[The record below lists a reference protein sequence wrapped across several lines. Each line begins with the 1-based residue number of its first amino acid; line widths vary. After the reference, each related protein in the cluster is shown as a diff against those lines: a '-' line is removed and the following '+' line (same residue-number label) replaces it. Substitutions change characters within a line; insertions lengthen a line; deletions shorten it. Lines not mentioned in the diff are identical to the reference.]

1 MKNQTHRMN
10 LKIYFRIHSC
20 QFPRVLLGYFY
31 FMKVIGLTGG
41 IGSGKSI
48 VARVME
54 TLGVPVFDADRG
66 ALALYDEDES
76 LLTEVKERFGD
87 SVIQLGGQLNRQAL
101 ASIVFN
107 DVEALKQLNAMVH
120 PRVAKKFDAWKKM
133 QKASAVIRE
142 AAILFE
148 SGSASD
154 CDVVIVVTAPEDL
167 RVARVQKRNGWSEAE
182 VRARMKRQWSEEQLI
197 ERADAVIVNDD
208 KHLVLPQ
215 LARVF
220 PDFVE
225 Q

>member
-1 MKNQTHRMN
+1 
-10 LKIYFRIHSC
+10 
-20 QFPRVLLGYFY
+20 
-31 FMKVIGLTGG
+31 MKVIGLTGG
-41 IGSGKSI
+41 IGSGKST

-54 TLGVPVFDADRG
+54 TLGVPVFDADRA
-66 ALALYDEDES
+66 ALALYDEDEA

-87 SVIQLGGQLNRQAL
+87 SVIQPGGQLNRQAL

-167 RVARVQKRNGWSEAE
+167 RVARVQKRNGWSETE

-215 LARVF
+215 LARVI

>member
-1 MKNQTHRMN
+1 
-10 LKIYFRIHSC
+10 
-20 QFPRVLLGYFY
+20 
-31 FMKVIGLTGG
+31 MKVIGLTGG

-54 TLGVPVFDADRG
+54 TLGVPVFDADRA
-66 ALALYDEDES
+66 ALALYDEDEA

-87 SVIQLGGQLNRQAL
+87 SVIQPGGQLNRQAL

-154 CDVVIVVTAPEDL
+154 CEVVIVVTAPEDL
-167 RVARVQKRNGWSEAE
+167 RVARVQKRNGWTEAE
-182 VRARMKRQWSEEQLI
+182 VRARMKRQWTEEQLI

-215 LARVF
+215 LARVI

>member
-20 QFPRVLLGYFY
+20 QLPRVLLGYFY

-41 IGSGKSI
+41 IGSGKST

-54 TLGVPVFDADRG
+54 TLGVPVFDADRA
-66 ALALYDEDES
+66 ALALYDEDEA

-87 SVIQLGGQLNRQAL
+87 SVIQPGGQLNRQAL

-167 RVARVQKRNGWSEAE
+167 RVARVQKRNGWSETE

-215 LARVF
+215 LARVI

>member
-1 MKNQTHRMN
+1 
-10 LKIYFRIHSC
+10 
-20 QFPRVLLGYFY
+20 
-31 FMKVIGLTGG
+31 
-41 IGSGKSI
+41 
-48 VARVME
+48 
-54 TLGVPVFDADRG
+54 
-66 ALALYDEDES
+66 
-76 LLTEVKERFGD
+76 
-87 SVIQLGGQLNRQAL
+87 VIQPGGQLNRQAL

-107 DVEALKQLNAMVH
+107 DVEALQQLNAMVH

>member
-1 MKNQTHRMN
+1 
-10 LKIYFRIHSC
+10 
-20 QFPRVLLGYFY
+20 
-31 FMKVIGLTGG
+31 MKVIGLTGG

-54 TLGVPVFDADRG
+54 TLGVPVFDADRA
-66 ALALYDEDES
+66 ALALYDEDEA

-87 SVIQLGGQLNRQAL
+87 SVIQPGGQLNRQAL

>member
-1 MKNQTHRMN
+1 
-10 LKIYFRIHSC
+10 
-20 QFPRVLLGYFY
+20 
-31 FMKVIGLTGG
+31 MKVIGLTGG

-54 TLGVPVFDADRG
+54 TLGVPVFDADRA
-66 ALALYDEDES
+66 ALALYDEDEA

-87 SVIQLGGQLNRQAL
+87 SVIQPGGQLNRQAL

-154 CDVVIVVTAPEDL
+154 CEVVIVVTAPEDL

-215 LARVF
+215 LAHVI

>member
-1 MKNQTHRMN
+1 
-10 LKIYFRIHSC
+10 
-20 QFPRVLLGYFY
+20 
-31 FMKVIGLTGG
+31 MKVIGLTGG
-41 IGSGKSI
+41 IGSGKSTI
-48 VARVME
+48 ARVME
-54 TLGVPVFDADRG
+54 TLGVPVFDADRA

-76 LLTEVKERFGD
+76 LLTEVKERFGA
-87 SVIQLGGQLNRQAL
+87 SVIQPGGQLNRQAL

-107 DVEALKQLNAMVH
+107 DAEALQQLNAMVH

-133 QKASAVIRE
+133 QRTSVVIRE

-148 SGSASD
+148 SGSATD
-154 CDVVIVVTAPEDL
+154 CDSVIVITAPEEL
-167 RVARVQKRNGWSEAE
+167 RVARVQKRNGWTEAE

-215 LARVF
+215 LTRVIQ
-220 PDFVE
+220 DFIE

>member
-1 MKNQTHRMN
+1 
-10 LKIYFRIHSC
+10 
-20 QFPRVLLGYFY
+20 
-31 FMKVIGLTGG
+31 MKVIGLTGG

-54 TLGVPVFDADRG
+54 TLGVPVFDADRA
-66 ALALYDEDES
+66 ALALYDEDEA

-87 SVIQLGGQLNRQAL
+87 SVIQPGGQLNRQAL

-154 CDVVIVVTAPEDL
+154 CEVVIVVTAPEDL
-167 RVARVQKRNGWSEAE
+167 RVARVQKRNGWSDAE
-182 VRARMKRQWSEEQLI
+182 VRARMKRQWTEMQLL
-197 ERADAVIVNDD
+197 ESADAVIVNDD
-208 KHLVLPQ
+208 KHLLLPQ
-215 LARVF
+215 VTRVIQ
-220 PDFVE
+220 DFI
-225 Q
+225 QQ

>member
-1 MKNQTHRMN
+1 
-10 LKIYFRIHSC
+10 
-20 QFPRVLLGYFY
+20 
-31 FMKVIGLTGG
+31 MKVIGLTGG

-54 TLGVPVFDADRG
+54 TLGVPVFDADRA
-66 ALALYDEDES
+66 ALALYDEDEA

-87 SVIQLGGQLNRQAL
+87 SVIQPGGQLNRQAL

-154 CDVVIVVTAPEDL
+154 CEVVIVVTAPEDL
-167 RVARVQKRNGWSEAE
+167 RVARVQKRNGWTEAE
-182 VRARMKRQWSEEQLI
+182 VRARMKRQWTEMQLL
-197 ERADAVIVNDD
+197 ESADAVIVNDD
-208 KHLVLPQ
+208 KHLLLPQ
-215 LARVF
+215 VTRVIQ
-220 PDFVE
+220 DFI
-225 Q
+225 QQ

>member
-1 MKNQTHRMN
+1 
-10 LKIYFRIHSC
+10 
-20 QFPRVLLGYFY
+20 
-31 FMKVIGLTGG
+31 MKVIGLTGG
-41 IGSGKSI
+41 IGSGKST

-54 TLGVPVFDADRG
+54 TLGVPVFDADRA
-66 ALALYDEDES
+66 ALALYDEDEA

-87 SVIQLGGQLNRQAL
+87 SVIQPGGQLNRQAL

-197 ERADAVIVNDD
+197 ERAEAIIVNDD

-215 LARVF
+215 LARVI

>member
-1 MKNQTHRMN
+1 
-10 LKIYFRIHSC
+10 
-20 QFPRVLLGYFY
+20 
-31 FMKVIGLTGG
+31 MKVIGLTGG

-54 TLGVPVFDADRG
+54 TLGVPVFDADRA
-66 ALALYDEDES
+66 ALALYDEDEA

-87 SVIQLGGQLNRQAL
+87 SVIQPGGQLNRQAL

-167 RVARVQKRNGWSEAE
+167 RVARVQKRNGWSDAE
-182 VRARMKRQWSEEQLI
+182 VRARMKRQWTEMQLL
-197 ERADAVIVNDD
+197 ESADAVIVNDD
-208 KHLVLPQ
+208 KHLLLPQ
-215 LARVF
+215 VTRVIQ
-220 PDFVE
+220 DFI
-225 Q
+225 QQ

>member
-1 MKNQTHRMN
+1 M
-10 LKIYFRIHSC
+10 YFRIHSY
-20 QFPRVLLGYFY
+20 QFQSVLLGYFY

-41 IGSGKSI
+41 IGSGKST

-54 TLGVPVFDADRG
+54 TLGVPVFDADRA
-66 ALALYDEDES
+66 ALALYDEDEA

-87 SVIQLGGQLNRQAL
+87 SVIQPGGQLNRQAL

-107 DVEALKQLNAMVH
+107 DVEALQQLNAMVH

-197 ERADAVIVNDD
+197 ERADTVIVNDD

-215 LARVF
+215 LARVI